1 MGTTV
6 KRIFEP
12 HGILPAIVTPLDD
25 RNRFHPG
32 AFERLVKRLYE
43 AHVDGLYVCGQTG
56 EGLQQPLAQRQE
68 VAEAAVRLS
77 PPGKSVIIHVGAAST
92 EEAIAL
98 ARHASEIGA
107 HAISSLP
114 PIGNYSFEEIR
125 GFYQALASASGIP
138 LLIYYFPSLAPAIR
152 TIDQILE
159 LCRIPNVAGLKFTD
173 SDLFRLW
180 AIRQTGAL
188 VFNGSDEMLAAG
200 LLMGANGGIG
210 SIYNLVPEHFVT
222 LYKHA
227 ATGRWEEARM
237 EQGRI
242 NRFIQVMLQFPVNPA
257 VKAILKWSG
266 IDCGTCLLPRRSL
279 TAAEERQLRS
289 QIEETDLGRELFARR
304 DGDPLTR
311 KR

>member
-1 MGTTV
+1 VDTAV

-12 HGILPAIVTPLDD
+12 HGIVPAIVTPMGD
-25 RNRFHPG
+25 RSRFHSG
-32 AFERLVKRLYE
+32 AFECLVKRLYE
-43 AHVDGLYVCGQTG
+43 ARVDGLYVCGQTG
-56 EGLQQPLAQRQE
+56 EGLQQPLSQRQE

-77 PPGKSVIIHVGAAST
+77 PPGKNVIIHVGSPST
-92 EEAIAL
+92 EEAIGL
-98 ARHASEIGA
+98 ASHASKIGA

-114 PIGNYSFEEIR
+114 PLGSYSFEEIR
-125 GFYQALASASGIP
+125 SFYQALAAASGIP

-180 AIRQTGAL
+180 AVRQTGAV

-210 SIYNLVPEHFVT
+210 SIYNVIPEHFVR
-222 LYKHA
+222 LYEYA
-227 ATGRWEEARM
+227 MAGRWEEARK
-237 EQGRI
+237 EQDRI
-242 NRFIQVMLQFPVNPA
+242 NKFIQVILQFPVNPA

-266 IDCGTCLLPRRSL
+266 LDCGMCILPRRPL
-279 TAAEERQLRS
+279 TAAEERQLRR
-289 QIEETDLGRELFARR
+289 QLEQTDVGRELFGLEAAIR
-304 DGDPLTR
+304 
-311 KR
+311 